1 MEVPCPI
8 IKLDQIVVLQLY
20 ERLANGKR
28 MDVAYLATNGYIYD
42 SALFNFRAL
51 QEIFRVEPDLVVKE
65 NNELALEPLPNV
77 CFRLTV

>member
-1 MEVPCPI
+1 
-8 IKLDQIVVLQLY
+8 
-20 ERLANGKR
+20 

-42 SALFNFRAL
+42 SALSNFRAL

-65 NNELALEPLPNV
+65 NDELALEPLPNV